1 MSETVNAELPQSSI
15 CITLYSHGDTTYHWA
30 IVAPIDRYYAAKF
43 HATNRGSAGWLY
55 KPWQYKSVDE
65 VLSSSRTA
73 VVVVKIELGSNTI
86 DALNSLL
93 KDIPMTITNP
103 EEADEPFGTK
113 VWVRQAIRALHHAR
127 IIHCP
132 DARKLEAEVLGYADA
147 NDEDIIHG
155 KGGFKIHVAVSST

>member
-73 VVVVKIELGSNTI
+73 VVVVKIGELGSNTI

-113 VWVRQAIRALHHAR
+113 MRANLRLKFSAMLTPMMRISSMAR
-127 IIHCP
+127 EVSKFTSLFP
-132 DARKLEAEVLGYADA
+132 RLNDFATLTSPEEAY
-147 NDEDIIHG
+147 
-155 KGGFKIHVAVSST
+155 

>member
-73 VVVVKIELGSNTI
+73 VVVVKIGGL
-86 DALNSLL
+86 
-93 KDIPMTITNP
+93 
-103 EEADEPFGTK
+103 
-113 VWVRQAIRALHHAR
+113 
-127 IIHCP
+127 
-132 DARKLEAEVLGYADA
+132 LEALSIIPGIDHHLRRARQQYHRCTQQFAQGYSYDYYQPRR
-147 NDEDIIHG
+147 
-155 KGGFKIHVAVSST
+155 S